1 MIFIILFYYVIVLI
15 FFFFSAKYVY
25 PTGLTKVLNKSEI
38 KFQITEET
46 VMEVD
51 A

>member
-1 MIFIILFYYVIVLI
+1 MYKTFI
-15 FFFFSAKYVY
+15 FSAKYVY
-25 PTGLTKVLNKSEI
+25 PTGLTKVLCKSEI
-38 KFQITEET
+38 KFEIAEET

>member
-1 MIFIILFYYVIVLI
+1 MYYHL
-15 FFFFSAKYVY
+15 FFSAKYVY
-25 PTGLTKVLNKSEI
+25 PAGLTKVLCKSEI
-38 KFQITEET
+38 KFEIAEET